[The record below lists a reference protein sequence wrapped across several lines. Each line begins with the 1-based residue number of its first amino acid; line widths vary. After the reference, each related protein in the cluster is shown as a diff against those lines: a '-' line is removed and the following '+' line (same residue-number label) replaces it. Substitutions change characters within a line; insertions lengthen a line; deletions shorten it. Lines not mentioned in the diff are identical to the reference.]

1 MPDAE
6 NLRHRANRLLVLAQR
21 ARDDH
26 CAELAEN
33 ISDRASQLFGEAIIL
48 ERKSVAPVF

>member
-6 NLRHRANRLLVLAQR
+6 ILRHRANRLLVLAQR
-21 ARDDH
+21 ARDDD

-33 ISDRASQLFGEAIIL
+33 ISDRATQLFGEAIIL
-48 ERKSVAPVF
+48 EQSAARAL